1 MNKALVLAALALV
14 GCATVHQT
22 YAPDGRRAYALN
34 CSGLARGWDKCMDAA
49 GGSAGYRRARPVRR
63 TDVGSKLRGQE
74 KFRIGLRGIN
84 QRAVDAGGVPG
95 RGPIAMTTAERYQPG
110 GPT

>member
-1 MNKALVLAALALV
+1 MNKALVLAARALV

-49 GGSAGYRRARPVRR
+49 GGSAGYDVLDRSDEPTSAASFGVRR
-63 TDVGSKLRGQE
+63 NSGSGFAASTNERSMLVAC
-74 KFRIGLRGIN
+74 
-84 QRAVDAGGVPG
+84 RAEVPS
-95 RGPIAMTTAERYQPG
+95 P
-110 GPT
+110 